1 MAETSMVIQVIEAL
15 QARLQARPGLAQV
28 NVFALPQGPQDL
40 GREYIV
46 LATRIPGRQ
55 EFPFASKAI
64 KNDAFTLNG
73 VVGRMEPGKG
83 DTAALAAMG
92 RVMDLFAEIEDAL
105 RTDPS
110 LGGLDVTAQIG
121 GYEHSPG
128 ATDVGRV
135 HEMTFEVRVDA
146 RLVSG

>member
-1 MAETSMVIQVIEAL
+1 MTTTSMVIAVLQAL
-15 QARLQARPGLAQV
+15 QARLQARPGLSGV
-28 NVFALPQGPQDL
+28 RVFALPQGPQDL

-73 VVGRMEPGKG
+73 VIGRVEPGKG
-83 DTAALAAMG
+83 DEAALGSMQ

-105 RTDPS
+105 RVDPS
-110 LGGLDVTAQIG
+110 LGGLDVTAQVE

-128 ATDVGRV
+128 ATDAGRV

-146 RLVSG
+146 RLMS